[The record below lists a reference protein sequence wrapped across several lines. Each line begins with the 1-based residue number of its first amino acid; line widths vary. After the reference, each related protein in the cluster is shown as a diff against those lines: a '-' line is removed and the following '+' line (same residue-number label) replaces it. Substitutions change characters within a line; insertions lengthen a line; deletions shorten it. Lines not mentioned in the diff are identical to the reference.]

1 MIQFISKFTTQLQE
15 AYEIGSNSDLKTT
28 NKKITSVIICGSG
41 GSGIGGKI
49 VSQIAEKHS
58 QVPFVTHNTYS
69 LPNFVDENT
78 LVVISSYSGNTEETV
93 SAFKE
98 ALKRN
103 SEIACVTSGGEIQRI
118 ANENNTNCIIIPGG
132 NPPRAMLTYSL
143 TQLFFILNNYGIIN
157 GDFKTDL
164 TSSILLLNNEVE
176 SIKEEAKKVTE
187 IIKNKTIL
195 IYTDVSFEGVGT
207 RFKQQLNENSKT
219 LAYSNIIPEM
229 NHNELLGW
237 NGGNDSFSAI
247 FLRNETDNKRNQVR
261 MEISKEVVSKKT
273 NSVVDVFS
281 KGNSEIERTLYLI
294 LLTDWVSVYLADEYG
309 VDAIEI
315 KVIDHLKHELSKE
328 K

>member
-28 NKKITSVIICGSG
+28 NKKITSVIICGLG

-49 VSQIAEKHS
+49 VSQIAE
-58 QVPFVTHNTYS
+58 QYANVPFVTHNTYS

-78 LVVISSYSGNTEETV
+78 LVIISSYSGNTEETV

-103 SEIACVTSGGEIQRI
+103 SEIACVTSGGEIQKI
-118 ANENNTNCIIIPGG
+118 ANENSINCTVIPGG

-164 TSSILLLNNEVE
+164 TSSISLLDNEVE
-176 SIKEEAKKVTE
+176 EIKAEAKKVTE

-237 NGGNDSFSAI
+237 SGGSDLFSVV
-247 FLRNETDNKRNQVR
+247 FLRNDSDNKRNQIR
-261 MEISKEVVSKKT
+261 MEISKDIISKKT
-273 NSVVDVFS
+273 NSVVEIFS
-281 KGNSEIERTLYLI
+281 KGESIIEKTFYHI
-294 LLTDWVSVYLADEYG
+294 LLTDWISYYLSEEYG
-309 VDAIEI
+309 VDSIEI
-315 KVIDHLKHELSKE
+315 ATIDFLKNELSKH
-328 K
+328 

>member
-28 NKKITSVIICGSG
+28 NKKITSVIICGLG

-58 QVPFVTHNTYS
+58 KVPFVTHNTYS
-69 LPNFVDENT
+69 LPNFVNENT

-237 NGGNDSFSAI
+237 SGGSDLYSVV
-247 FLRNETDNKRNQVR
+247 FLRNDSDNKRNQIR
-261 MEISKEVVSKKT
+261 MEISKDIISKKT
-273 NSVVDVFS
+273 NSVAEVFS
-281 KGNSEIERTLYLI
+281 KGESIIEKTFYHI
-294 LLTDWVSVYLADEYG
+294 LLTDWISYYLSEEYG
-309 VDAIEI
+309 VDSIEI
-315 KVIDHLKHELSKE
+315 ATIDFLKNELSKH
-328 K
+328 